1 MEKADPPS
9 GHIVTAPAS
18 PAAERVFSL
27 DALRGFDMMWIVGAD
42 AVGSALSQ
50 FRGGPVAR
58 IAAAQLDHSP
68 WEGIRFYDL
77 IFPLFVFM
85 VGVAIPYSLDKI
97 VASGGR
103 GGAVRRIVLRT
114 ALLYLLGLFYYG
126 GLATPL
132 NQIRLL
138 GVLQRI
144 ALSYCG
150 ASLLYLW
157 LRPRGLWAV
166 LVGLLVGYWA
176 LMTFVP
182 VPGFGAG
189 DFAEGHNLANWI
201 DAHYLPFRKWDGD
214 HDPEGLLSALPAV
227 ATCLL
232 GVFAG
237 RWMRDPGR
245 SQQAKAGILA
255 LAGCA
260 LLAAGLLWGLQF
272 PVIKK
277 VWTSSFVLVAGGWSM
292 LLLAVFYQVADVWK
306 LRRGL
311 QPFAWLGSNAL
322 AIYMVSNIVDFG
334 SLSARFAG
342 GSIATAL
349 NGLWPGLGALVLA
362 VTSIALCML
371 LCRFLYR
378 RKIFLRL

>member
-1 MEKADPPS
+1 MEKTESPRPQLGAVAAPP
-9 GHIVTAPAS
+9 P
-18 PAAERVFSL
+18 PERVFAL

-50 FRGGPVAR
+50 FRGGSVAR
-58 IAAAQLDHSP
+58 VAAQQLDHSP
-68 WEGIRFYDL
+68 WAGIRCYDL

-103 GGAVRRIVLRT
+103 GAAVRRIALRT

-126 GLATPL
+126 GFATAL
-132 NQIRLL
+132 DQVRLL

-166 LVGLLVGYWA
+166 FAGLLAGYWA

-201 DAHYLPFRKWDGD
+201 DAHYLPLRKWDGD
-214 HDPEGLLSALPAV
+214 HDPEGLLSAFPAV
-227 ATCLL
+227 GTCLL

-237 RWMRDPGR
+237 RWIKGPGR
-245 SQQAKAGILA
+245 SPQAKVGLLA
-255 LAGCA
+255 VAGCA
-260 LLAAGLLWGLQF
+260 LLAAGTLWGLEF

-292 LLLAVFYQVADVWK
+292 LLLAAFYQVTDVWR

-311 QPFAWLGSNAL
+311 EPFVWLGSNSL
-322 AIYMVSNIVDFG
+322 TIYLVSNIVDFG
-334 SLSARFAG
+334 ALSARFTG
-342 GSIATAL
+342 GAVSSSL
-349 NGLWPGLGALVLA
+349 NGMWPGLGALVLA
-362 VTSIALCML
+362 LTSIVLCML
-371 LCRFLYR
+371 LCGFLYR